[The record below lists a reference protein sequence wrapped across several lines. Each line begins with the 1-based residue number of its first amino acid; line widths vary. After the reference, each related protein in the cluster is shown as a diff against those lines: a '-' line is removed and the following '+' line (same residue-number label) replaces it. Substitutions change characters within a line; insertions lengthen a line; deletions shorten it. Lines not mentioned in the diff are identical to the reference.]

1 MVDQA
6 PPLKKQRMSRTRKTA
21 AASIARSKL
30 GREANRAGYN
40 LRRSQAADPHVAKV
54 SNILFATHYSSQMM
68 Y

>member
-1 MVDQA
+1 MADQA
-6 PPLKKQRMSRTRKTA
+6 PPLKKQKMSRTRKTA
-21 AASIARSKL
+21 AASTARSKL

-40 LRRSQAADPHVAKV
+40 LRRSQAADPRVAKV